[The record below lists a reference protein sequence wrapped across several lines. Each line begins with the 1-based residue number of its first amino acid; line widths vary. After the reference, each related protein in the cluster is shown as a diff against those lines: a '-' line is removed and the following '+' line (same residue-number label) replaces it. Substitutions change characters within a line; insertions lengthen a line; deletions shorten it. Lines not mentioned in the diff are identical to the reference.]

1 MAVDQAST
9 KDETTTSVITG
20 VVRAIT
26 QPGGKDID
34 WEKVRA
40 AGAIIGGISVIVG
53 LRHHRWRYIHT
64 FGVVLAIAAA
74 AAEDALGVKILHFV
88 PDDAKLVNRANNNG
102 APVLLQSPNSKI
114 SHTINDL
121 ATSIAESAM
130 KL

>member
-1 MAVDQAST
+1 MAVDQAPT
-9 KDETTTSVITG
+9 KDETATSAITG

-40 AGAIIGGISVIVG
+40 VGAIIGGISVIVG

-74 AAEDALGVKILHFV
+74 AAERLKNKYV
-88 PDDAKLVNRANNNG
+88 G
-102 APVLLQSPNSKI
+102 AAQAPEK
-114 SHTINDL
+114 D
-121 ATSIAESAM
+121 
-130 KL
+130 